1 MCAVFW
7 GACRM
12 NKSLGLRLVLC
23 ALGLGLGACASMK
36 NRPKEPRNGCIH
48 REPASFKAP
57 LAGCWEGRWISRRHE
72 NSSGRLRCEMT
83 PTEPGVYRAGFLAQW
98 HVFRTRYAVM
108 IRTQSRGGGIS
119 FEGAHSLPAIFG
131 GEYRYQ
137 GVVRGDRMDAL
148 YDSRYDSGVLELRR
162 VVADSKVGG
171 SANPGSASRSDGATP
186 RGD

>member
-1 MCAVFW
+1 
-7 GACRM
+7 M

-23 ALGLGLGACASMK
+23 ALGLGPGACASMK
-36 NRPKEPRNGCIH
+36 NGPKAPRNGCIH

-83 PTEPGVYRAGFLAQW
+83 PTDPGLYRAGFLAEW

-108 IRTQSRGGGIS
+108 IRTRSRGGRIS
-119 FEGAHSLPAIFG
+119 FEGAHALPAIFG

-137 GVVRGDRMDAL
+137 GVVRGDRMEAR

-162 VVADSKVGG
+162 VVEDSKALG
-171 SANPGSASRSDGATP
+171 SANPGSPNRLDGSTS